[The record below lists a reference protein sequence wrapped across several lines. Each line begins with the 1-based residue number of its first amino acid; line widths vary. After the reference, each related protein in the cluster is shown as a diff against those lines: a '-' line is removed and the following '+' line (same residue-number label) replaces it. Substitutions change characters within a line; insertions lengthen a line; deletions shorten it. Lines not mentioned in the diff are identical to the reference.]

1 MKNQLSIVALSI
13 VVGLSSGAGRAQEAA
28 SASEIDKLSAT
39 GFSQLHLAATRGNA
53 PLVKELLQK
62 GANVNV
68 QHGRYKSTPL
78 QYAGA
83 RGHAN
88 VARLLIQNGATI
100 DSMDSSSRT
109 PLAWAVDKNQPEIA
123 TLLLQAGADVYTKH
137 RSVSVLDRLK
147 KSGNS
152 DLMAVFER
160 HFSKQP
166 RDQWLQWK
174 AEQLKFTGE
183 LDGRQEQMWHSQKPA
198 LTIPVGATPKTA
210 RGRFDVWLSDRIPKA
225 VSVFL
230 VRRNGKLLRVLTLL
244 REEKVEASLDGKVLW
259 QPAKKMDFAWRQLP
273 SSTAVATTI
282 DEGEER
288 LQEMTKLAQ
297 RFTMPGHTL
306 MDQPVARYENDLD
319 GYKVPDGGV
328 FVFLKDGL
336 PAGIVCLEMRRG
348 RSYEWF
354 YAVARQTSRPGA
366 ILLDNEPV
374 LEWSGY
380 WTGPRKLTDAFV
392 EQPLGMAPE

>member
-1 MKNQLSIVALSI
+1 M
-13 VVGLSSGAGRAQEAA
+13 GLSTGAGRAQDAA
-28 SASEIDKLSAT
+28 PALEIDKLGA
-39 GFSQLHLAATRGNA
+39 GGLSQLHLAATRGLA
-53 PLVKELLQK
+53 PQVKQLLQQ
-62 GANVNV
+62 GANVNI

-78 QYAGA
+78 QYAAA
-83 RGHAN
+83 RGHAD
-88 VARLLIQNGATI
+88 VARLLMQNGATI
-100 DSMDSSSRT
+100 DSMDSLSRT
-109 PLAWAVDKNQPEIA
+109 PLAWAVDKNQPGIA
-123 TLLLQAGADVYTKH
+123 ELLLHAGADVYTK
-137 RSVSVLDRLK
+137 RNSVSVLDRLK

-152 DLMAVFER
+152 DLVAVFDR

-166 RDQWLQWK
+166 RNQWLLWQ
-174 AEQLKFTGE
+174 AEQLTFTGE

-198 LTIPVGATPKTA
+198 LSIPADATPETT
-210 RGRFDVWLSDRIPKA
+210 RGRFDVWLSNRIPKA
-225 VSVFL
+225 VSVYV

-244 REEKVEASLDGKVLW
+244 REEKVEASLDGKMLW

-273 SSTAVATTI
+273 ASTAVATTI
-282 DEGEER
+282 DDGEER
-288 LQEMTKLAQ
+288 LLEMMKLAQ

-306 MDQPVARYENDLD
+306 MKQPVARYENDLD

-348 RSYEWF
+348 KSYEWF

-374 LEWSGY
+374 MEWSGY

-392 EQPLGMAPE
+392 EQPLGIAPQ